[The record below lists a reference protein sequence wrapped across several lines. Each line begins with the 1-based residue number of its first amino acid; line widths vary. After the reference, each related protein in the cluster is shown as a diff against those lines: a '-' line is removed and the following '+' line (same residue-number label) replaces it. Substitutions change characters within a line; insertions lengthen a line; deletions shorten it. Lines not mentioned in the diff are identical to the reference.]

1 MKCQSRVSQ
10 GKIPAQ
16 EWGNTRDYTEVLQ
29 VFSEKD
35 AVREGSSFMEDLGL
49 KMCLVKIIFS
59 L

>member
-1 MKCQSRVSQ
+1 MKHQSQVSQ

-35 AVREGSSFMEDLGL
+35 AVREGSSFMEDLEL

-59 L
+59 F